1 MVSTGEGLYDVE
13 YGSYGLYQCLA
24 AVEERL
30 TKPDRADQREDW
42 LIGRGFAAGMINTVP
57 PRGHRAQIRL
67 RLVPDSVY
75 DFSVGTAE
83 FGNGTTTFHK

>member
-42 LIGRGFAAGMINTVP
+42 LIGRGFAAGMITPSPSWP
-57 PRGHRAQIRL
+57 PRQIRL